1 MPTQVE
7 ESVRYAIQNRIRILP
22 ERVFIED
29 ISGVTPIASRPQGQ
43 KAMALLEQKA
53 VRAIVGHRVDRYSR
67 DIVDLLATV
76 KKVTRSGAQFHAVDV
91 GRVKNELDVVLVIKG
106 WAGGDE
112 HARIT
117 EKMSA
122 GRYRKAELGKVVGS
136 KDAPYGYRYLRD
148 ERHKAIALEIYE
160 PEARVVRI
168 IFRWCLYG
176 EDGKHPMTLW
186 QIAKRLTGDHVL
198 PPAQSRGYTKIGRSR
213 IRLGVWND
221 GSVGKIV
228 HNQTY
233 AGIWRYG
240 KTDTKGQPRPAEDHK
255 LVKVEPLVSS
265 EMWEH
270 AQAQLKR
277 NKAVSKRNAKR
288 DYVLR
293 GMVKCRCGRKMS
305 GRTTVGGLSYYVCT
319 SHSESREFCD
329 QKLVRAEKI
338 EEYVWHQI
346 ERFFKN
352 GRLFTLGL
360 YKAQKDE
367 LKSLQPKR
375 EELEIVEQQ
384 LIECEKEARN
394 CAAALK
400 RPAMASSQSNFNKT
414 ASQSTDIMTSSLLV
428 ARRC

>member
-1 MPTQVE
+1 M
-7 ESVRYAIQNRIRILP
+7 
-22 ERVFIED
+22 
-29 ISGVTPIASRPQGQ
+29 
-43 KAMALLEQKA
+43 
-53 VRAIVGHRVDRYSR
+53 
-67 DIVDLLATV
+67 DLLATV

-305 GRTTVGGLSYYVCT
+305 GRTTVGGPLLLCL
-319 SHSESREFCD
+319 HF
-329 QKLVRAEKI
+329 
-338 EEYVWHQI
+338 
-346 ERFFKN
+346 
-352 GRLFTLGL
+352 
-360 YKAQKDE
+360 
-367 LKSLQPKR
+367 
-375 EELEIVEQQ
+375 
-384 LIECEKEARN
+384 
-394 CAAALK
+394 
-400 RPAMASSQSNFNKT
+400 SQ
-414 ASQSTDIMTSSLLV
+414 
-428 ARRC
+428 